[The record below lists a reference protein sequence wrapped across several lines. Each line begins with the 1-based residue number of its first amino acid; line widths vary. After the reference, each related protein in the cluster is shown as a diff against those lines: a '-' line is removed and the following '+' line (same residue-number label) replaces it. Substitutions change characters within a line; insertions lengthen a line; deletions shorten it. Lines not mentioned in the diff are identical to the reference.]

1 MKKNKI
7 NIMIIG
13 DGEVGKT
20 SILSKFDNRQFS
32 KGHVRTVGLD
42 QVRTVYK
49 TEDGK
54 EELEVKLWDTAG

>member
-20 SILSKFDNRQFS
+20 SILSKFDNQN
-32 KGHVRTVGLD
+32 L
-42 QVRTVYK
+42 Q
-49 TEDGK
+49 
-54 EELEVKLWDTAG
+54 LKLKLSNLTI